1 MDKRISIKNV
11 SSATI
16 DLILPFINFRRK
28 LDSGRTIYV
37 SENELYELNN
47 DAGFAAMV
55 REHYITIDGLDENE
69 MPEIVNGTVY
79 SAQEI
84 GAMLDKL
91 DITAFA
97 KFIPNAAPAEKET
110 VVKLAI
116 DKGITN
122 QAITALIKKY
132 CDIDVIHAIDM
143 KHQAEEK

>member
-1 MDKRISIKNV
+1 
-11 SSATI
+11 
-16 DLILPFINFRRK
+16 
-28 LDSGRTIYV
+28 
-37 SENELYELNN
+37 
-47 DAGFAAMV
+47 MV

-122 QAITALIKKY
+122 QTITALIKKY